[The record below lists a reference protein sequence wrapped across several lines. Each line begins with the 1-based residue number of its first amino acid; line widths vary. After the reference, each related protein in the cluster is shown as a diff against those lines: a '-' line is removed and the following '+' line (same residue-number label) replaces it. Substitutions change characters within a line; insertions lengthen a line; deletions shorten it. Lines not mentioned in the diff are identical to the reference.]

1 MRSVAAVVV
10 RAGGREPQLGD
21 VEVARAAE
29 VLVGRRGGGLV
40 AGVAVPWAARLARAC
55 AACAS
60 HEPPVTSQIAVCIPP
75 LTAGAT
81 LGMATAAAPAKVTT
95 PARTA
100 SHSTMVCP
108 LSRMVQDD
116 PTGPRGAP
124 WAGGTHLLGGTAQ
137 VRSGTYGPL

>member
-1 MRSVAAVVV
+1 MAAGVEAGV
-10 RAGGREPQLGD
+10 GGR
-21 VEVARAAE
+21 
-29 VLVGRRGGGLV
+29 VG
-40 AGVAVPWAARLARAC
+40 
-55 AACAS
+55 AACAP

-81 LGMATAAAPAKVTT
+81 LGMATVAAPARVTT

-116 PTGPRGAP
+116 PSGARGAP
-124 WAGGTHLLGGTAQ
+124 WAGGLIFSVGRPTCVWGL
-137 VRSGTYGPL
+137 RSVVL